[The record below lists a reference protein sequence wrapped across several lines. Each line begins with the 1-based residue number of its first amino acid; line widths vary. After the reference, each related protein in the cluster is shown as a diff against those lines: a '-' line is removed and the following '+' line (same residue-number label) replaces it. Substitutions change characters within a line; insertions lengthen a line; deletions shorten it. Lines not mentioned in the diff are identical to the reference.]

1 MAFEQ
6 YPEKLPR
13 PTVFTVLKKD
23 YPSQRPYYALSLHG
37 ARVDGVSYTELD
49 EVCQEQVIQKVLKT
63 YSDDGDVQQVS
74 EEEFHRIQAERKAAY
89 ASHSQI

>member
-1 MAFEQ
+1 MAFEN

-23 YPSQRPYYALSLHG
+23 YPSQRPYYALSMHG
-37 ARVDGVSYTELD
+37 ARRDGVSYTELD
-49 EVCQEQVIQKVLKT
+49 EETEQQVIQKVLKT

-74 EEEFHRIQAERKAAY
+74 EEEFYRIQAERKAAY
-89 ASHSQI
+89 SEEEI